1 MNRIRQLRRQKN
13 MTQQEV
19 GQALGVGNT
28 AVSMYENGRRSLD
41 DKTIRNLCALFGCSA
56 DYLLGLSDY
65 RLPVTDQD
73 ARHLEAYHAA
83 DKEDR
88 KTIDKMLR
96 EACRKPN

>member
-19 GQALGVGNT
+19 GQALDVGNT

-65 RLPVTDQD
+65 RPPVTDQD
-73 ARHLEAYHAA
+73 ARHLEAYRAA

-88 KTIDKMLR
+88 KAIDKMLR
-96 EACRKPN
+96 EARKK